1 MPNRLIKE
9 SICTSDKI
17 NALSDFLF
25 RLWACLITYVDD
37 YGRGDARLAI
47 IKGRCFPLR
56 SQVDIP
62 DIEKGLKELSDRG
75 CIRLYEVN
83 GDPYLC
89 FPNWNVHQTVRNKKS
104 KYPEPPT
111 IDSKQEHL
119 KSIEINCNQL
129 NADESK
135 CSRNPIQSE
144 SESESV
150 SESLSKPL
158 IDDEEAH
165 KIQKEHDSILEAAK
179 NAGFKGS
186 PSENADLIKLYA
198 EYGYEK
204 MIAGFTACVEHSAA
218 NLAYLRAVLK
228 GEPRKQVVTQTRVL
242 PAQNFEQRD
251 YSGVDDELKAKL
263 AAEMAEFKR
272 NGGLQNA
279 AG

>member
-1 MPNRLIKE
+1 MPNRIIKE
-9 SICTSDKI
+9 SICTSENID
-17 NALSDFLF
+17 
-25 RLWACLITYVDD
+25 RLTPFQETVFVRLIVNCDD
-37 YGRGDARLAI
+37 YGRFDARPKLLVS
-47 IKGRCFPLR
+47 RLFPLR
-56 SQVDIP
+56 DIP
-62 DIEKGLKELSDRG
+62 IKEMEEAVRALQDAELITVYVVDG
-75 CIRLYEVN
+75 H
-83 GDPYLC
+83 PYL
-89 FPNWNVHQTVRNKKS
+89 FMNKWLNHQQKRSDKS
-104 KYPEPPT
+104 KYPDPVDTESNQMQSDDST
-111 IDSKQEHL
+111 CNQMISDDSKF
-119 KSIEINCNQL
+119 
-129 NADESK
+129 A
-135 CSRNPIQSE
+135 RNRE
-144 SESESV
+144 RERNTYNDNR
-150 SESLSKPL
+150 ESLSLSEPL

-204 MIAGFTACVEHSAA
+204 MLAGFTACVEHSAA